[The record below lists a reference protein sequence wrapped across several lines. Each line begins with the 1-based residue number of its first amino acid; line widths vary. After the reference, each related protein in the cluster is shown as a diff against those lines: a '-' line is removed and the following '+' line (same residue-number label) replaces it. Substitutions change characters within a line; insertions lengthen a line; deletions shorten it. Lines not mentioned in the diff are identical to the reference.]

1 MIFILPEKKWFVQCQ
16 SGSTE
21 NIKVSKVSFT
31 FNWLSIIYGTIGLPE
46 TVKEKIFFERNV
58 EFIKC
63 FHSFAGEIYSPME
76 AKERI
81 QHAAYEL
88 FFRYGIKSVTM
99 DDIAKHLSMS
109 KKTIYQFFR
118 DKDEVVH
125 TLMEQALAKDRQD
138 FHDITKAAA
147 NVVEEVFVM
156 MKKMHEIFG
165 NINPNIFYDLK
176 KYHPKTWELFHK
188 FRTEF
193 IFHMVENTLEKGKK
207 DGLVRT
213 DVNTKLLAKLRVEEI
228 DMGFNS
234 TLFPPDKF
242 RILDVHL
249 SLTEHFLYGVCT
261 LKGHK
266 LINKNKQIVEEE

>member
-1 MIFILPEKKWFVQCQ
+1 M
-16 SGSTE
+16 
-21 NIKVSKVSFT
+21 
-31 FNWLSIIYGTIGLPE
+31 E
-46 TVKEKIFFERNV
+46 T
-58 EFIKC
+58 
-63 FHSFAGEIYSPME
+63 
-76 AKERI
+76 KERI
-81 QHAAYEL
+81 LLAAFEL

-125 TLMEQALAKDRQD
+125 TLMEKALEKDRRD
-138 FHDITKAAA
+138 FLEIVKTTA
-147 NVVEEVFVM
+147 NVVEEVFMM

-165 NINPNIFYDLK
+165 NINPNIFYDLR
-176 KYHPKTWELFHK
+176 KYHPKTWDLFHK

-193 IFHMVENTLEKGKK
+193 VSNMVENALEKGKK
-207 DGLVRT
+207 DGLVRL
-213 DVNTKLLAKLRVEEI
+213 DVNTKLLSKLRVEEI
-228 DMGFNS
+228 DMGFNP
-234 TLFPPDKF
+234 TIFPPDKF

>member
-1 MIFILPEKKWFVQCQ
+1 METKDRIL
-16 SGSTE
+16 
-21 NIKVSKVSFT
+21 
-31 FNWLSIIYGTIGLPE
+31 
-46 TVKEKIFFERNV
+46 
-58 EFIKC
+58 
-63 FHSFAGEIYSPME
+63 
-76 AKERI
+76 
-81 QHAAYEL
+81 HAAFEL

-125 TLMEQALAKDRQD
+125 TLMEQAIAKDQTD
-138 FHDITKAAA
+138 FHQISKGSA
-147 NVVEEVFVM
+147 NVVEEVFGI

-165 NINPNIFYDLK
+165 NINPNIFYDLR
-176 KYHPKTWELFHK
+176 KYHPKTWEVFHK

-193 IFHMVENTLEKGKK
+193 IYNMVIEALEKGKK

-213 DVNTKLLAKLRVEEI
+213 DVNSRIIAKLRVEEV
-228 DMGFNS
+228 DMGFNPI
-234 TLFPPDKF
+234 LFPPDKF

-249 SLTEHFLYGVCT
+249 ALTEHFLYGVCT